1 MTDETKR
8 KDEMMNELDEKQESG
23 VAFITG
29 VMGDRFGGAF
39 RDSATSDRFTSDI
52 TRMAAGWAFHDAW
65 RHEGISRKEKS
76 IAVISALI
84 ASRQSLELKNH
95 VKIGLANG
103 LTVAELEGLLVQL
116 TPYVGFPCIASAQ
129 TAVITAMREAN
140 VSPDDLETSEE
151 RGLL

>member
-1 MTDETKR
+1 MAK
-8 KDEMMNELDEKQESG
+8 LDDKQQSG

-29 VMGDRFGGAF
+29 VMGEKFGAAFEEAAQADRF
-39 RDSATSDRFTSDI
+39 SSDI

-65 RHEGISRKEKS
+65 QHPGISRKEKS
-76 IAVISALI
+76 ITIISALI

-95 VKIGLANG
+95 VKIGIANG
-103 LTVAELEGLLVQL
+103 LTVKELEGILVQL

-129 TAVITAMREAN
+129 TAVIEAMREAGI
-140 VSPDDLETSEE
+140 SPEGVETSEE